1 MLVKVTSLC
10 FAGGY
15 NSVYEVAW
23 EDNLRD
29 FIEYYDDEYDIKISE
44 DEIIN
49 REYQKYLTDC
59 AYRWLDISTDD
70 KVSYGNVK
78 IISPTEYN
86 FATDKAE
93 FDMPLSELNLIR
105 ELVKKDTK
113 LLERFKQICNER
125 FKARDGFIPLY
136 NAPNLERNCYSW
148 NKWQLGALF
157 DAFFYD
163 AFEEYQDD
171 CQDYDDAM
179 DVLNNGDYW
188 DCNNKDYINL

>member
-23 EDNLRD
+23 EDNLRE

-59 AYRWLDISTDD
+59 AYRWLDICTDD

-78 IISPTEYN
+78 IISPKEYN
-86 FATDKAE
+86 FETDKVE
-93 FDMPLSELNLIR
+93 FDMPLTELNLIR
-105 ELVKKDTK
+105 EVVKKDTT
-113 LLERFKQICNER
+113 LLKRFNQICNER
-125 FKARDGFIPLY
+125 FKEHSGYVPFY
-136 NAPNLERNCYSW
+136 KAPSLDRACCSW
-148 NKWQLGALF
+148 NEYQLGALF
-157 DAFFYD
+157 DAYFYD
-163 AFEEYQDD
+163 AFEEYNDD

-179 DVLNNGDYW
+179 DVLNNNDYW
-188 DCNNKDYINL
+188 DCTNKEYLNL

>member
-15 NSVYEVAW
+15 NSVYEAAW
-23 EDNLRD
+23 EDNLRE

-59 AYRWLDISTDD
+59 AYRWLDICTDD

-78 IISPTEYN
+78 IISPKEYN
-86 FATDKAE
+86 FETDKVE
-93 FDMPLSELNLIR
+93 FDMPLTELNLIR
-105 ELVKKDTK
+105 EVVKKDTT
-113 LLERFKQICNER
+113 LLKRFNQICNER
-125 FKARDGFIPLY
+125 FKEHSGYVPFY
-136 NAPNLERNCYSW
+136 KAPSLDRTCCSW
-148 NKWQLGALF
+148 NEYQLGALF
-157 DAFFYD
+157 DAYFYD
-163 AFEEYQDD
+163 AFEEYNDD

-179 DVLNNGDYW
+179 DVLNNNDYW
-188 DCNNKDYINL
+188 DCTNKEYLNL